1 MSTPHAVHTC
11 QLRALGGE
19 TDVPGTRSCKLLA
32 QHPAMLTLLA
42 ACEQVQR
49 RLFGEDLWRRFR
61 IPPFLGRL
69 LGRWEATMWRW
80 RRGAAND
87 RFQVQL
93 GLQACSACRLATNRL
108 CPDDCRPKY
117 RPQAAT
123 AGVWQHL
130 TGGAWTAPLPRA
142 TGACTWL
149 AFR

>member
-1 MSTPHAVHTC
+1 M
-11 QLRALGGE
+11 
-19 TDVPGTRSCKLLA
+19 PGTRSCKLLA

-80 RRGAAND
+80 RRGPAND

-93 GLQACSACRLATNRL
+93 GLQACSACRL
-108 CPDDCRPKY
+108 
-117 RPQAAT
+117 QAGHAQMI
-123 AGVWQHL
+123 AVPS
-130 TGGAWTAPLPRA
+130 TGLRQLQ
-142 TGACTWL
+142 L
-149 AFR
+149 ASGSI